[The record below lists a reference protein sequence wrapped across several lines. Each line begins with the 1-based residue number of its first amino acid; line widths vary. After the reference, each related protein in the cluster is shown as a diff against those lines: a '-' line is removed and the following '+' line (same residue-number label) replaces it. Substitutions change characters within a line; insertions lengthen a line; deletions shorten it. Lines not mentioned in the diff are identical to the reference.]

1 MNLNI
6 FDLLKFD
13 KINLLKEMILFAIK
27 LDEKI
32 NY

>member
-13 KINLLKEMILFAIK
+13 KINLLKEMVLFAIK

>member
-13 KINLLKEMILFAIK
+13 KINLLIEMVSSGIK